1 MDTPHNMDSRKSLVD
16 DMITIDLKDL
26 LIAIWSRR
34 ILFIACVL
42 ISCLL
47 TTLIALSKPNIYYSE
62 ATLIISPSHS
72 GNSVGIA
79 SSLGSLARF
88 AGVTPNN
95 DMKITS
101 ALEILKSRAFLISF
115 INEHALDIPLAAT
128 SHWSEQEQKWV
139 INHEV
144 YDEKNATWLNEMD
157 SNGDSRPSDMELYEQ
172 LFDRLRIALDKNQQ
186 ILRIGFESQSPIA
199 AADWTKWLISDL
211 NAFLSQRDIDTAEQK
226 IANLTEQ
233 ISKTSESQLQSVLYD
248 LVAEQMEVIV
258 LASNAE
264 NYAFT
269 VIDPPLVPE
278 KKLKP
283 NRKVYVAG
291 GFLLGVIL
299 AILITTIQYSYTVYS
314 KRTE

>member
-1 MDTPHNMDSRKSLVD
+1 MDSRKSLVD

-157 SNGDSRPSDMELYEQ
+157 SNGDSRPSNMELYEQ
-172 LFDRLRIALDKNQQ
+172 LFDSLRIALDKNQQ

-199 AADWTKWLISDL
+199 AAVWTKWLISDL

-248 LVAEQMEVIV
+248 LVADQMEVIV